1 MTVFCRSRI
10 LLCLRLAAAGAAA
23 LCGGTAAAQERVIEE
38 VQVTATRIG
47 GEDQPVSEAVTV
59 VNTAELADAQ
69 IQVVTDAL
77 RGQSGVFVQQTTPGQ
92 GTAIVR
98 GLKGSEVL
106 HLVDG
111 MRLNNALFRNAPNQY
126 LALVDPFIAERI
138 EVVRGPLSTLYGSD
152 AMGGAVQV
160 ITDRPFLGG
169 GDWAVDGRA
178 LVRFDSRTLGNVVHS
193 SLAAG
198 AGDWGFGGAL
208 SYQDHGDVRA
218 ANRRAQSPSGYRSE
232 AASAFVSFQPREG
245 QRNELSV
252 QYLTQP
258 STPRHDELVAGF
270 GQTEPA
276 SEIFEFAPNSRLFVH
291 AQHHSTGWSSWVDEL
306 SVHLGMQKMTDDRRT
321 QDTGADALRVE
332 QNDSELWG
340 LTISAAAV
348 PSERHAVTY
357 GVDVY
362 RDTVHSARQSVA
374 ADGTAQSI
382 QSRFPDGSK
391 LNTLDVYVQDAMT
404 LSPRVALTAGARI
417 SRAEVA
423 LAATE
428 ETEPATIRNTDITGS
443 LGLRA
448 DLDDQWTLL
457 ANLGRGFRAPN
468 IFDLGTLGAR
478 PGNRFNIA
486 NTDLGPET
494 VWTLDSGLR
503 FENAVAS
510 VEAFVWYSD
519 YQDQIIS
526 VSSGAL
532 DAAGRDIV
540 QSQNAS
546 SVILRGAEIVGEWR
560 FAPGWRANFGVNY
573 VWGET
578 TLTDEEEP
586 ADRIPPLDA
595 QFTLRYERDLWWI
608 DAQARVAAGQDRLS
622 GRDVRDPRINPDG
635 TPGFGLLRLRGSYQ
649 FSSVLRATLAL
660 HNLADKT
667 YREHGSGI
675 DGAGRAASLTIEG
688 RF

>member
-1 MTVFCRSRI
+1 M
-10 LLCLRLAAAGAAA
+10 
-23 LCGGTAAAQERVIEE
+23 LCGHGVAAAQETTLEE
-38 VQVTATRIG
+38 VQVTATRVG
-47 GEDQPVSEAVTV
+47 GAAQPVSEAVTV
-59 VNTAELADAQ
+59 VDGAALADAQ

-126 LALVDPFIAERI
+126 LALVDPFIAQRI

-152 AMGGAVQV
+152 AMGGAIQV
-160 ITDRPFLGG
+160 LSDRPFLGG
-169 GDWAVDGRA
+169 GDWEVQGRA
-178 LVRFDSRTLGNVVHS
+178 LARFDSRTLGNVAHAS
-193 SLAAG
+193 MSAG
-198 AGDWGFGGAL
+198 QGNWSFGGAL
-208 SYQDHGDVRA
+208 SYQDHDDVRA
-218 ANRRAQSPSGYRSE
+218 ADRRAQSPSGYRSE
-232 AASAFVSFQPREG
+232 AASGYLSWRPREG

-291 AQHHSTGWSSWVDEL
+291 AEHHSSGWSRFADEI
-306 SVHLGMQKMTDDRRT
+306 SVHFGMQKMTDDRRT
-321 QDTGADALRVE
+321 QDTGADAQRVE

-340 LTISAAAV
+340 LTLSAAAL
-348 PSERHAVTY
+348 PSERHALTY
-357 GVDVY
+357 GIDIY
-362 RDTVHSARQSVA
+362 RDTVSSARQSISV
-374 ADGTAQSI
+374 ADGSSQTV
-382 QSRFPDGSK
+382 QSRFPDGSE

-404 LSPRVALTAGARI
+404 LSPRVALTAGARV
-417 SRAEVA
+417 SRAEVR
-423 LAATE
+423 LSATE
-428 ETEPATIRNTDITGS
+428 QTAAATIRNTDITGS

-448 DLDDQWTLL
+448 DLNDNWTFLS
-457 ANLGRGFRAPN
+457 NLGRGFRAPN

-486 NTDLGPET
+486 NTSLGPET
-494 VWTLDSGLR
+494 VWTIDSGLR
-503 FENAVAS
+503 FETAAGS

-519 YQDQIIS
+519 YQDQIAS
-526 VSSGAL
+526 VSTGLL
-532 DAAGRDIV
+532 DDAGRDIV

-546 SVILRGAEIVGEWR
+546 SVILRGAEIAGEWQL
-560 FAPGWRANFGVNY
+560 AQHWRATFGVNY

-595 QFTLRYERDLWWI
+595 QLTLRYERDLWWI
-608 DAQARVAAGQDRLS
+608 DAQARVAARQDRLS
-622 GRDVRDPRINPDG
+622 SRDVRDSRINPNG
-635 TPGFGLLRLRGSYQ
+635 TAGFGLLRLRGNYR
-649 FSSVLRATLAL
+649 FSDVLSATLAL
-660 HNLADKT
+660 HNIGDRD

-675 DGAGRAASLTIEG
+675 GGAGRAAALTIEG